1 MTALYKLILK
11 TNIKSPA
18 LAFPIVTPIVFIL
31 VFVTGTNDQEL
42 TTSFFKIISIMLMQ
56 SGTFGFGFNMIA
68 LKKSIMLKRIGATK
82 IRKWEVLTANILYG
96 WTMLL
101 ISLVWTTS
109 FAFILSASGYYIS
122 PVDGSTLHLNF
133 AGVTGWGGNWGYIV
147 LGILISILVGYSIGI
162 MFVSL
167 AKTDEQFAMYAMFY
181 LFFTILLAGLLINNE
196 IRQEIPFMV
205 WVGYFNPTVWANSV
219 INFGVT
225 GVNNEELW
233 LEIVVPI
240 LMSFLAIGVSLKTF
254 KWD

>member
-11 TNIKSPA
+11 TNIKSPS
-18 LAFPIVTPIVFIL
+18 LAFPIVTPIVFVL
-31 VFVTGTNDQEL
+31 VFISGTNDEEL

-56 SGTFGFGFNMIA
+56 SGTFGFGFTMIA

-82 IRKWEVLTANILYG
+82 ITKPEVLTASILYG
-96 WTMLL
+96 FTMLL

-109 FAFILSASGYYIS
+109 FTMILSVSGYYLS
-122 PVDGSTLHLNF
+122 STTGETLHIAF
-133 AGVTGWGGNWGYIV
+133 DTVSNWGYII
-147 LGILISILVGYSIGI
+147 LGIIISIFVSYSIGM

-167 AKTDEQFAMYAMFY
+167 ARTDEQFAMSAMLY
-181 LFFTILLAGLLINNE
+181 FFFSILLAGLLVNNE

-205 WVGYFNPTVWANSV
+205 WTGYFNPTVWANQI
-219 INFGVT
+219 INFGVS
-225 GVNNEELW
+225 GINNEELW

-240 LMSFLAIGVSLKTF
+240 LMAILAIGVSLKTF

>member
-1 MTALYKLILK
+1 MSALYKLILK

-18 LAFPIVTPIVFIL
+18 LAFPLVTPIVFVL

-42 TTSFFKIISIMLMQ
+42 TASFFKIISIMLMQ

-82 IRKWEVLTANILYG
+82 VTKPQVLVASIFYG

-101 ISLVWTTS
+101 ISLIWTTS
-109 FAFILSASGYYIS
+109 FTFILSASGYYQS
-122 PVDGSTLHLNF
+122 PIDGHTLHMDF
-133 AGVTGWGGNWGYIV
+133 GSIVNWGYIV
-147 LGILISILVGYSIGI
+147 LGMIISILVSYSIGI

-167 AKTDEQFAMYAMFY
+167 ARTDEQFAMMAMFY

-196 IRQEIPFMV
+196 IRQEIPWMV
-205 WVGYFNPTVWANSV
+205 WIGYFNPTVWANDI
-219 INFGVT
+219 INFGVIGANT
-225 GVNNEELW
+225 EELW

-240 LMSFLAIGVSLKTF
+240 LFAAAAIGISLKTF